1 MTPVFSG
8 GLVYEWSQETSD
20 YGLVDLS
27 SGNIT
32 VLQDYNNLKAE
43 FAATAMPTGDGGYNA
58 NGSASTCPE
67 NSTDFTS
74 WAVLPAMPAAA
85 QVYINNG
92 AGQALGYKG
101 PTNQDAGS
109 GVTTPY
115 FVFHTDDRLLRQ
127 SLRARIL
134 LRVRHVQ
141 VVLQQQVLLEVVI
154 LRVVD
159 ICCWLQK
166 RELLVVLF

>member
-1 MTPVFSG
+1 MLDSSEMTSVFSG

-32 VLQDYNNLKAE
+32 ILPDYNNLKAE
-43 FAATAMPTGDGGYNA
+43 FQATAMPSGDGGYNA
-58 NGSASTCPE
+58 NGVASTCPS

-109 GVTTPY
+109 GVPTSPSYKLTIGFCAGTCGDKY
-115 FVFHTDDRLLRQ
+115 CYGDFM
-127 SLRARIL
+127 S
-134 LRVRHVQ
+134 
-141 VVLQQQVLLEVVI
+141 
-154 LRVVD
+154 
-159 ICCWLQK
+159 
-166 RELLVVLF
+166 

>member
-43 FAATAMPTGDGGYNA
+43 FAATSMPTGDGGYNA
-58 NGSASTCPE
+58 NGSASTCPD

-109 GVTTPY
+109 GVPTP
-115 FVFHTDDRLLRQ
+115 
-127 SLRARIL
+127 
-134 LRVRHVQ
+134 
-141 VVLQQQVLLEVVI
+141 
-154 LRVVD
+154 
-159 ICCWLQK
+159 
-166 RELLVVLF
+166 